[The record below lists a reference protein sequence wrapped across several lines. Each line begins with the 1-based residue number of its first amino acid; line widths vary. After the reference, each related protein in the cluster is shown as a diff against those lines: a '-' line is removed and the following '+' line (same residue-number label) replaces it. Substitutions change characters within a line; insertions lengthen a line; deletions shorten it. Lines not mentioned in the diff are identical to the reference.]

1 MLAEHRGEGHASEF
15 EICYSVLDLSVGKRS
30 EIMNSN
36 QFVFQ
41 STKFNIATRGQHVT

>member
-1 MLAEHRGEGHASEF
+1 MLQL
-15 EICYSVLDLSVGKRS
+15 SVLELRVGKHS

-41 STKFNIATRGQHVT
+41 STKFNIATRGQHVTRTGNAEHDIF